1 MIGTELH
8 PLLNACLNATSAAL
22 LFGGFRAIRNGDV
35 AKHKRFMIGAF
46 GASSLF
52 LASYL
57 LRFWISGST
66 RFPVEGGWKTL
77 YLLILV
83 SHSLLA
89 MVLLPMVL
97 RTVWL
102 PWTGRFAQ
110 HRRLARF
117 TLPIWIYV
125 SITGVVVYL
134 MLYHLPSLL

>member
-1 MIGTELH
+1 LTVTELH
-8 PLLNACLNATSAAL
+8 PLLNACLNATSAVFLAM
-22 LFGGFRAIRNGDV
+22 GFRAIRRRDV
-35 AKHKRFMIGAF
+35 ERHKRFMLGAF

-57 LRFWISGST
+57 LRYWLTGST
-66 RFPVEGGWKTL
+66 KFPVEGGWKVL
-77 YLLILV
+77 YLAILG

-102 PWTGRFAQ
+102 PLTGRYAP
-110 HRRLARF
+110 HRRLARY